1 MSQHSWLQNFSR
13 SLTFQ
18 IINHDMI
25 YNIMIISLLYY
36 LTWNRNPHLYCGS
49 IKNDMILG
57 FRVLSYQ
64 NMLQNRKKMFCTFIV
79 LYDTIKYKFLYR
91 IWQFP
96 WPLNFVILSENDM
109 KYHPSIF
116 VTIFF
121 FSGKTVKCLFR
132 RT

>member
-1 MSQHSWLQNFSR
+1 MSQHSWLQNSSR
-13 SLTFQ
+13 SLTFR

-25 YNIMIISLLYY
+25 YNIMIISFLYY
-36 LTWNRNPHLYCGS
+36 LTWNSNPHLYRGS
-49 IKNDMILG
+49 IEMIWFLNFG
-57 FRVLSYQ
+57 CCLIKICCKIE
-64 NMLQNRKKMFCTFIV
+64 KKLFCTFII
-79 LYDTIKYKFLYR
+79 LYDTIKYKFLYM

-96 WPLNFVILSENDM
+96 WPLNFAILSENDM
-109 KYHPSIF
+109 NYYPSIF